1 MELLNEVFDEENS
14 KIYPVENVKP
24 KLKVPQVFLI
34 KVPGNNNLMIRLV
47 QGSGQG
53 DAVKNI
59 KMGDKFIQVY
69 VFSVSEKG
77 NIGALKGGL
86 GQDPIGAINTIFETV
101 NKVVKQIKAD
111 AVMFRFNPKKM
122 QGQDKAIQ
130 MLRDN
135 PELADEIEGIIRGKV
150 IIEEATLTKVVIGDA
165 SFEKVIN
172 E

>member
-14 KIYPVENVKP
+14 KIYHVENVKP

-130 MLRDN
+130 RI
-135 PELADEIEGIIRGKV
+135 LARLITTRTGGRFNLMKDMAYYKG
-150 IIEEATLTKVVIGDA
+150 
-165 SFEKVIN
+165 
-172 E
+172 